1 MVEKGEKFLVH
12 LCCHK
17 QVLHPTLTAMILT
30 ILELEKIQM
39 INKFII
45 FGHGKRV
52 RENIIP
58 ALKNINPYV
67 DYETYTKSGKYL
79 DGYVIE
85 KQNSKILKYMKISKI
100 ILLYHQK
107 ILNVSKK

>member
-1 MVEKGEKFLVH
+1 
-12 LCCHK
+12 
-17 QVLHPTLTAMILT
+17 MILT
-30 ILELEKIQM
+30 ILELKKIQM

-67 DYETYTKSGKYL
+67 DYETYTKSGKF
-79 DGYVIE
+79 DGYVYE
-85 KQNSKILKYMKISKI
+85 ETKKLKILK
-100 ILLYHQK
+100 
-107 ILNVSKK
+107 

>member
-1 MVEKGEKFLVH
+1 
-12 LCCHK
+12 
-17 QVLHPTLTAMILT
+17 
-30 ILELEKIQM
+30 M

-79 DGYVIE
+79 DGYVYRETKKFKDLGNLQTNMKPQMISF
-85 KQNSKILKYMKISKI
+85 QILIFPTK
-100 ILLYHQK
+100 
-107 ILNVSKK
+107 N